1 MRRRSAWLS
10 SSISISQGID
20 WATELVE
27 LGVEHGFVEKA
38 GAWYSYNGN
47 KIGQGVKN
55 AAAHFSQNLD
65 DAKVLDTKLREKLFG
80 GVGNAPELSGET
92 PEADVA

>member
-1 MRRRSAWLS
+1 VAEFVN
-10 SSISISQGID
+10 IFSQGID

-55 AAAHFSQNLD
+55 AAAHFSQNME
-65 DAKVLDTKLREKLFG
+65 DAKVLDGLLREKLFG
-80 GVGNAPELSGET
+80 GGTKVTELAGVPPAAS
-92 PEADVA
+92 VA